1 MLGLMKT
8 WSKLEVP
15 LFRYLGLHVH
25 IVDAIVPTP
34 WMFHPSAA
42 TTSCLPKNS
51 CHSKTLK
58 FFFGIM

>member
-25 IVDAIVPTP
+25 IVDAIILTP
-34 WMFHPSAA
+34 
-42 TTSCLPKNS
+42 
-51 CHSKTLK
+51 
-58 FFFGIM
+58 